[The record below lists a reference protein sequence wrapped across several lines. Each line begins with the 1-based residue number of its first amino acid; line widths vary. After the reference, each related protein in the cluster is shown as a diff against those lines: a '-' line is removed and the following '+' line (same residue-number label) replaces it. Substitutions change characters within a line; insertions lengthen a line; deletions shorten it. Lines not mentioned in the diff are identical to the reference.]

1 MVFLSSTKLGRDSQT
16 AEDRSGWTV
25 NNRARQND
33 FPQENT
39 FCSFRFSA
47 YKYLRLLLLLWAEL
61 LFYTVLVVFH

>member
-39 FCSFRFSA
+39 FCSFR
-47 YKYLRLLLLLWAEL
+47 LLLLLWAEL